1 MIPKSG
7 YRFSERSCANK
18 KLEDSVIGTLRLFV
32 LGLCLAL
39 SGPSLAADPYPTRAV
54 RLIVGFPAGGPTDIV
69 ARIVGAVSVGAA
81 RSADRHR
88 EPAGRRQQHRHT
100 GRHYS
105 PPDGYTLLLV
115 SPPHAINATL
125 YKKLP
130 YNFLE
135 DIVPVAGL
143 AGGPNVME
151 VHPSVPA
158 KTVAEFIAYA
168 KANPG
173 KISFASAGNGTTI
186 HLSGELFMAMTG
198 IKMLHVPYRGS
209 APALTDMISGQ
220 VHVMFDNLLS
230 SMPHL
235 QSGALRPLAVSSA
248 TRAETLPDVPTIAE
262 TVPGYETGTWWGVGV
277 PKGTP
282 AEIVEKLNREI
293 NASLADPKIK
303 ARFAE
308 LRRGADDRHAA
319 GVRRLPRRRDR
330 EVGQG
335 GEVFRGFGR
344 LALDAGD
351 IHKLAEEA
359 FEIARCPFAL
369 GRVAHKAEALVG
381 PDQARTRW

>member
-1 MIPKSG
+1 MI
-7 YRFSERSCANK
+7 AT
-18 KLEDSVIGTLRLFV
+18 VRLCV
-32 LGLCLAL
+32 LALCLAWA
-39 SGPSLAADPYPTRAV
+39 SPSFAADPYPTRAV

-69 ARIVGAVSVGAA
+69 ARIIAQSLSERLGQQVIVENRPGAGSNIATQAVI
-81 RSADRHR
+81 
-88 EPAGRRQQHRHT
+88 T
-100 GRHYS
+100 S

-143 AGGPNVME
+143 ADGPNVME

-198 IKMLHVPYRGS
+198 VKMLHVPYRGS

-220 VHVMFDNLLS
+220 VQVMFDNLLS

-248 TRAETLPDVPTIAE
+248 KRAETLPDVPTIAE
-262 TVPGYETGTWWGVGV
+262 TVPGYETGTWGGVGV

-293 NASLADPKIK
+293 NTSLADPKIK

-308 LRRGADDRHAA
+308 LGSVPLIVTPQQFGAFLAA
-319 GVRRLPRRRDR
+319 ETEKWG
-330 EVGQG
+330 
-335 GEVFRGFGR
+335 
-344 LALDAGD
+344 
-351 IHKLAEEA
+351 
-359 FEIARCPFAL
+359 
-369 GRVAHKAEALVG
+369 KAVKFSGASV
-381 PDQARTRW
+381 D

>member
-1 MIPKSG
+1 MI
-7 YRFSERSCANK
+7 AT
-18 KLEDSVIGTLRLFV
+18 VRLCV
-32 LGLCLAL
+32 LALCLAL
-39 SGPSLAADPYPTRAV
+39 ASPSFAADPYPTRAV

-69 ARIVGAVSVGAA
+69 ARIIAQSLSERLGQQIIVENRPGAGSNIATQAVI
-81 RSADRHR
+81 
-88 EPAGRRQQHRHT
+88 T
-100 GRHYS
+100 S

-143 AGGPNVME
+143 ADGPNVME

-198 IKMLHVPYRGS
+198 VKMLHVPYRGS

-220 VHVMFDNLLS
+220 VQVMFDNLLS

-248 TRAETLPDVPTIAE
+248 KRAETMPDVPTIAE

-277 PKGTP
+277 PKGAP

-293 NASLADPKIK
+293 NTSLADPRIK

-308 LRRGADDRHAA
+308 LGSVPLIVTPQQFGAFLAA
-319 GVRRLPRRRDR
+319 ETEKWG
-330 EVGQG
+330 
-335 GEVFRGFGR
+335 
-344 LALDAGD
+344 
-351 IHKLAEEA
+351 
-359 FEIARCPFAL
+359 
-369 GRVAHKAEALVG
+369 KAVKFSGASV
-381 PDQARTRW
+381 D

>member
-1 MIPKSG
+1 VL
-7 YRFSERSCANK
+7 A
-18 KLEDSVIGTLRLFV
+18 VVRLFV
-32 LGLCLAL
+32 LGLCFALA
-39 SGPSLAADPYPTRAV
+39 SPSFAADPYPTRAV

-69 ARIVGAVSVGAA
+69 ARIIAQSLSERLGQQIIVENRPGAGSNIATQAVI
-81 RSADRHR
+81 
-88 EPAGRRQQHRHT
+88 T
-100 GRHYS
+100 S

-143 AGGPNVME
+143 ADGPNVME

-198 IKMLHVPYRGS
+198 VKMLHVPYRGS

-220 VHVMFDNLLS
+220 VHVMFDNVLS
-230 SMPHL
+230 SISHL
-235 QSGALRPLAVSSA
+235 QSGALRPLAVTSR
-248 TRAETLPDVPTIAE
+248 TRLETLPNVPTVAE

-282 AEIVEKLNREI
+282 ADIIEKLNREI

-308 LRRGADDRHAA
+308 LGSAPFIVTPQAFGTFLAAETEKWGKAVKFSGAQVD
-319 GVRRLPRRRDR
+319 
-330 EVGQG
+330 
-335 GEVFRGFGR
+335 
-344 LALDAGD
+344 
-351 IHKLAEEA
+351 
-359 FEIARCPFAL
+359 
-369 GRVAHKAEALVG
+369 
-381 PDQARTRW
+381 

>member
-1 MIPKSG
+1 VTGIA
-7 YRFSERSCANK
+7 R
-18 KLEDSVIGTLRLFV
+18 LLVIGFW
-32 LGLCLAL
+32 LAL
-39 SGPSLAADPYPTRAV
+39 VGVAPSQAADPYPTRPV

-69 ARIVGAVSVGAA
+69 ARITAQSLSERLGQQVIVENRPGAGSNIATQAVIT
-81 RSADRHR
+81 SA
-88 EPAGRRQQHRHT
+88 
-100 GRHYS
+100 
-105 PPDGYTLLLV
+105 PDGYTLLLV

-143 AGGPNVME
+143 ADGPNVME

-158 KTVAEFIAYA
+158 KSVAEFIAYA

-173 KISFASAGNGTTI
+173 KVSFASAGNGTTI

-198 IKMLHVPYRGS
+198 VKMLHVPYRGS

-220 VHVMFDNLLS
+220 VQVMFDNVLS
-230 SMPHL
+230 SLPHL
-235 QSGALRPLAVSSA
+235 QSGALRPLAVTS
-248 TRAETLPDVPTIAE
+248 RERLETLPGVPTVAE

-293 NASLADPKIK
+293 NAVLVEPKIK

-308 LRRGADDRHAA
+308 LGSAPLILAPQAFGKFLADETEKWATAVKFSGAQVD
-319 GVRRLPRRRDR
+319 
-330 EVGQG
+330 
-335 GEVFRGFGR
+335 
-344 LALDAGD
+344 
-351 IHKLAEEA
+351 
-359 FEIARCPFAL
+359 
-369 GRVAHKAEALVG
+369 
-381 PDQARTRW
+381 

>member
-1 MIPKSG
+1 MISTA
-7 YRFSERSCANK
+7 RVFA
-18 KLEDSVIGTLRLFV
+18 

-39 SGPSLAADPYPTRAV
+39 VGIAPSLAADPYPTRPV

-69 ARIVGAVSVGAA
+69 ARIVAQSLSERLGQQIIVENRPGAGSNIATQAVI
-81 RSADRHR
+81 
-88 EPAGRRQQHRHT
+88 T
-100 GRHYS
+100 S

-115 SPPHAINATL
+115 SPPHAVNATL
-125 YKKLP
+125 YRKLP

-143 AGGPNVME
+143 ADGPNVME
-151 VHPSVPA
+151 VHPSVPV

-220 VHVMFDNLLS
+220 VQVMFDNVLS
-230 SMPHL
+230 SLPHL
-235 QSGALRPLAVSSA
+235 QSGALRPLAVTSRVRSEA
-248 TRAETLPDVPTIAE
+248 LPNVPTVAE

-282 AEIVEKLNREI
+282 PEIVEQLNREI
-293 NASLADPKIK
+293 NAVLADPKIK

-308 LRRGADDRHAA
+308 LGSAPLIMTPDAFGKFLAAETEKWAKAVKFSGAQVD
-319 GVRRLPRRRDR
+319 
-330 EVGQG
+330 
-335 GEVFRGFGR
+335 
-344 LALDAGD
+344 
-351 IHKLAEEA
+351 
-359 FEIARCPFAL
+359 
-369 GRVAHKAEALVG
+369 
-381 PDQARTRW
+381 

>member
-1 MIPKSG
+1 M
-7 YRFSERSCANK
+7 
-18 KLEDSVIGTLRLFV
+18 
-32 LGLCLAL
+32 
-39 SGPSLAADPYPTRAV
+39 

-69 ARIVGAVSVGAA
+69 ARITAQSLSERLGQQVIVENRPGAGSNIATQAVI
-81 RSADRHR
+81 
-88 EPAGRRQQHRHT
+88 T
-100 GRHYS
+100 S

-143 AGGPNVME
+143 ADGPNVME

-198 IKMLHVPYRGS
+198 VKMLHVPYRGS

-220 VHVMFDNLLS
+220 VQVMFDNVLS
-230 SMPHL
+230 SIPHL
-235 QSGALRPLAVSSA
+235 QSGALRPLAVTS
-248 TRAETLPDVPTIAE
+248 RVRLETLPDVPTVAE

-282 AEIVEKLNREI
+282 AEIVDEAQPRDQRGSRRAEDQGALRRTRLGAACRYAGRVREI
-293 NASLADPKIK
+293 
-303 ARFAE
+303 
-308 LRRGADDRHAA
+308 
-319 GVRRLPRRRDR
+319 PRRRDR
-330 EVGQG
+330 EVGEG
-335 GEVFRGFGR
+335 GEVLRR
-344 LALDAGD
+344 AGGLNCD
-351 IHKLAEEA
+351 RPIQSSLNP
-359 FEIARCPFAL
+359 R
-369 GRVAHKAEALVG
+369 
-381 PDQARTRW
+381 ART

>member
-1 MIPKSG
+1 MIG
-7 YRFSERSCANK
+7 M
-18 KLEDSVIGTLRLFV
+18 LRLLV
-32 LGLCLAL
+32 LGVCLAL
-39 SGPSLAADPYPTRAV
+39 SAPSFAADPYPTRAV

-69 ARIVGAVSVGAA
+69 ARIVAQSLSERLGQQIVVENRPGAGSNIATQAVITA
-81 RSADRHR
+81 
-88 EPAGRRQQHRHT
+88 
-100 GRHYS
+100 

-130 YNFLE
+130 YNFLD

-143 AGGPNVME
+143 ADGPNVME

-198 IKMLHVPYRGS
+198 VKMLHVPYRGS

-248 TRAETLPDVPTIAE
+248 KRADTLPDVPTIAE

-282 AEIVEKLNREI
+282 GEIVEKLNREI

-303 ARFAE
+303 ARFSDLGSVPMIVTPQAFATFLAAE
-308 LRRGADDRHAA
+308 TEKWGKAVKFSGASVD
-319 GVRRLPRRRDR
+319 
-330 EVGQG
+330 
-335 GEVFRGFGR
+335 
-344 LALDAGD
+344 
-351 IHKLAEEA
+351 
-359 FEIARCPFAL
+359 
-369 GRVAHKAEALVG
+369 
-381 PDQARTRW
+381 

>member
-1 MIPKSG
+1 
-7 YRFSERSCANK
+7 
-18 KLEDSVIGTLRLFV
+18 VISTARVFA

-39 SGPSLAADPYPTRAV
+39 VGIAPSLAADPYPTRPV

-69 ARIVGAVSVGAA
+69 ARIVAQSLSERLGQQIIVENRPGAGSNIATQAVI
-81 RSADRHR
+81 
-88 EPAGRRQQHRHT
+88 T
-100 GRHYS
+100 S

-115 SPPHAINATL
+115 SPPHAVNATL
-125 YKKLP
+125 YRKLP

-143 AGGPNVME
+143 ADGPNVME
-151 VHPSVPA
+151 VHPSVPV

-220 VHVMFDNLLS
+220 VQVMFDNVLS
-230 SMPHL
+230 SLPHL
-235 QSGALRPLAVSSA
+235 QSGALRPLAVTSRVRSEA
-248 TRAETLPDVPTIAE
+248 LPNVPTVAE

-282 AEIVEKLNREI
+282 PEIVEQLNREI
-293 NASLADPKIK
+293 NAVLADPKIK

-308 LRRGADDRHAA
+308 LGSAPLIMTPDAFGKFLAAETEKWAKAVKFSGAQVD
-319 GVRRLPRRRDR
+319 
-330 EVGQG
+330 
-335 GEVFRGFGR
+335 
-344 LALDAGD
+344 
-351 IHKLAEEA
+351 
-359 FEIARCPFAL
+359 
-369 GRVAHKAEALVG
+369 
-381 PDQARTRW
+381 